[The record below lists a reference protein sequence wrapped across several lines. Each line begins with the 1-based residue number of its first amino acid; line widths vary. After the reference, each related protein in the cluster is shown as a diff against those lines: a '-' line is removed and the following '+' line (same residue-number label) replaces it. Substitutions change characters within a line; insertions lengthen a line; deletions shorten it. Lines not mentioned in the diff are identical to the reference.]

1 MLATG
6 YFWKAVKVKK
16 KKKIQKVKL
25 NGSFPRLFRLCRQI
39 NKKLLIAV
47 TTSNLSSLYELQ
59 SKELHEKDKKLEA
72 LRHQPPR

>member
-1 MLATG
+1 MLAIG
-6 YFWKAVKVKK
+6 YFWKAVIVKK

-25 NGSFPRLFRLCRQI
+25 NGSFPRLFSPCRQI

-47 TTSNLSSLYELQ
+47 TASNLSSLYELQ
-59 SKELHEKDKKLEA
+59 SKERHEKDKKLEA

>member
-1 MLATG
+1 MLAIG
-6 YFWKAVKVKK
+6 YFWKAVIVKK

-25 NGSFPRLFRLCRQI
+25 NGSFPRLFRPCRQI

-47 TTSNLSSLYELQ
+47 TASNLSSLYELQ
-59 SKELHEKDKKLEA
+59 RKEQHEKDKRLEA